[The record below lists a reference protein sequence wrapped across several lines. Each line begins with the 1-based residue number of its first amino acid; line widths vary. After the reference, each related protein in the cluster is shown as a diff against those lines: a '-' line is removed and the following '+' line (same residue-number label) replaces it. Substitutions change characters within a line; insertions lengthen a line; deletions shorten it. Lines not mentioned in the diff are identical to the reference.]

1 MKFSNF
7 VDLQFRMP
15 IALGAALI
23 SAALIWFSQ
32 NPIVQAFLVLILC
45 AIGAVGLWEF
55 HHLLEMKAVK
65 IPWKWLSI
73 ASAGW
78 LVGLYISLHR
88 TDLYFLPG
96 LLVLFFVIF
105 FFAYYF
111 NKIEGSI
118 VKISCI
124 CFAFI
129 YVIVPLGMML
139 KILYPYSLQDGRIWL
154 AYLIATTKG
163 TDIGAYFVG
172 KMFGQM
178 KLAPQISPKKT
189 VTGAIGGF
197 VLACAISLAF
207 YFLSFY
213 LPDGIFHFNWWKAIL
228 FGGIIGIFAQVGDLV
243 ESLMKRDAHIKDS
256 NSLPGFGGMLDF
268 FDSLLLTTPIL
279 YLLMKM
285 L

>member
-1 MKFSNF
+1 MTFSKF

-15 IALGAALI
+15 IAIMAAII
-23 SAALIWFSQ
+23 SAILIWFSH
-32 NPIVQAFLVLILC
+32 NPFIQAFLVFIFCLLGTI
-45 AIGAVGLWEF
+45 GLWEF
-55 HHLLEMKAVK
+55 HHLLEMKGVK
-65 IPWKWLSI
+65 IPWKWLSL

-78 LVGLYISLHR
+78 LLGLYFSLYR
-88 TDLYFLPG
+88 TDLYYVPA

-124 CFAFI
+124 CFGFI

-139 KILYPYSLQDGRIWL
+139 KILYSNSSQDGRIWL

-163 TDIGAYFVG
+163 TDVGAYFTGKLFG
-172 KMFGQM
+172 KMQ
-178 KLAPQISPKKT
+178 LAPQISPKKT

-197 VLACAISLAF
+197 IFACAISLSF
-207 YFLSFY
+207 YYLSFY
-213 LPDGIFHFNWWKAIL
+213 LPEGVFHFNWLKALL
-228 FGGIIGIFAQVGDLV
+228 FGGIIGVFGQVGDLV
-243 ESLMKRDAHIKDS
+243 ESLFKRDAHIKDS

-279 YLLMKM
+279 YLLMK
-285 L
+285 LL